1 MLILRSIAFSV
12 TFYAWSLFM
21 VVLFLPALLGPAR
34 WIVWGQRIWAK
45 GNLWL
50 LKILTG
56 VGLEVRGRERIP
68 EGPVIIASKH
78 QSAWDTF
85 AYHVLLDDPAIVLKK
100 ELLSIP
106 IYGAY
111 CRKTEMIAVDRK
123 GSTSALRSMLRAG
136 RNAIAKGR
144 PVVIFPEGTRSAPGQ
159 SQPYQPGVAAFYRD
173 LKVPVVPV
181 ALNSGLFWPRRK
193 FVRYPGTIVIEF
205 LEPIEPGLDRKQ
217 FSAELERRIETGA
230 RNLITEAHTGGD
242 LSVNSGDI
250 RKNV

>member
-1 MLILRSIAFSV
+1 MRILRSITFTIV
-12 TFYAWSLFM
+12 FYAWSLFM
-21 VVLFLPALLGPAR
+21 VILYLPALMGPAR
-34 WIVWGQRIWAK
+34 WIVQGQRIWAL

-50 LKILTG
+50 LKVLNGIR
-56 VGLEVRGRERIP
+56 VDIRGRDRIP

-85 AYHVLLDDPAIVLKK
+85 IYHVLLDDPAIVLKK
-100 ELLSIP
+100 ELLNIP

-136 RNAIAKGR
+136 RNASAQGR
-144 PVVIFPEGTRSAPGQ
+144 ALVIFPEGTRSAPGA
-159 SQPYQPGVAAFYRD
+159 SQPYQPGAAAFYRD

-181 ALNSGLFWPRRK
+181 ALNSGLFWPRRT
-193 FVRYPGTIVIEF
+193 FVRNPGTIVLEF

-217 FSAELERRIETGA
+217 FTAELERRIETGT
-230 RNLITEAHTGGD
+230 RDLITAATPAGTS
-242 LSVNSGDI
+242 L
-250 RKNV
+250 